1 MAKLASSHFKGNRVV
16 GGMVYNNQAEVFSD
30 MQVHE
35 DGFGRVLLRG
45 EFLSIRLYSPV
56 QLLRKRFRRRWP
68 SDG

>member
-1 MAKLASSHFKGNRVV
+1 MAKLSSSHFEGNRVV

-45 EFLSIRLYSPV
+45 ELLSILFFPP
-56 QLLRKRFRRRWP
+56 LP
-68 SDG
+68 SC